1 MQFSQSSRVNQF
13 LGGSSS
19 SSSNSSNSSS
29 NSNAFINKTAATAT
43 TTATTA
49 ATTAATKEENVNV
62 KAAVEDFPALTKKA
76 ITAATAATAT
86 AASYK
91 DLLVSTIDRRMVEE
105 QSKMRSAQAAE
116 LERGGEYYSKV
127 LLSDA
132 RAARAAANA
141 GAETDLEY
149 LYDEDGCERR

>member
-13 LGGSSS
+13 LGGGN
-19 SSSNSSNSSS
+19 SSNSSNRNSSS
-29 NSNAFINKTAATAT
+29 NSNAFINKTATAAT
-43 TTATTA
+43 TT

>member
-19 SSSNSSNSSS
+19 SSS

-49 ATTAATKEENVNV
+49 ATTAATKEEKVNV

-76 ITAATAATAT
+76 TTAAATVAAATAATVAA

>member
-13 LGGSSS
+13 LGGS

-29 NSNAFINKTAATAT
+29 NSNAFINKTATTAT

-76 ITAATAATAT
+76 ATAATAAT